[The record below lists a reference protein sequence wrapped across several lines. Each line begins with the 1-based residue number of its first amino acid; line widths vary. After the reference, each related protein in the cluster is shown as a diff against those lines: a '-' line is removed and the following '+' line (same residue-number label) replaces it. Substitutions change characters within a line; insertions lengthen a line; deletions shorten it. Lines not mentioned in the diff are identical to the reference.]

1 MFNSLLF
8 MKLFKVFTA
17 LLVLSFTTHSFA
29 QAVYTAG
36 LDEQFHVGAGAK
48 WGAVWINADNF
59 NKVFE
64 ENGLPKLEGAS
75 FGGGVEMYLGNRNN
89 IAFYTLGASMFSQF
103 QENDSSSV
111 RLRTTFLEFYSD
123 FNIYRSDRLL
133 IHPSVGLNIAMA
145 KLNINKTNNPPST
158 IDGVLTDYSSTQRIV
173 SDNLGVGLDVGIGS
187 EVYFGSTMK
196 KSIGLKLG
204 YKFSITKNR
213 YASAGQRIQDAP
225 GMQLSGLYFTNY
237 YTLW

>member
-1 MFNSLLF
+1 
-8 MKLFKVFTA
+8 MKLFKVFITA
-17 LLVLSFTTHSFA
+17 LLFNFCVQSHA

-48 WGAVWINADNF
+48 WGAVWINTDNF
-59 NKVFE
+59 NAVFE
-64 ENGLPKLEGAS
+64 ENGLPQLEGAS

-89 IAFYTLGASMFSQF
+89 IAFYTLGVSLFSQS
-103 QENDSSSV
+103 QDNDSSSV
-111 RLRTTFLEFYSD
+111 RFRSTFFEFYSD

-133 IHPSVGLNIAMA
+133 IHPSVGLNVAMA
-145 KLNINKTNNPPST
+145 QININKTTAPPET
-158 IDGVLTDYSSTQRIV
+158 IDGVFTDYSATQRIV
-173 SDNLGVGLDVGIGS
+173 SDNIGVGLDVGIGS